1 LIGARQLP
9 HTQGAEHHR
18 CREQGEQ
25 RGEASTVAY
34 DSFTR
39 GHTLEFCVEAA
50 FRILL
55 MVVLGLIVLSLA
67 EAMWYLARDSGRV
80 ERRRVAKALTARI
93 ALSLFLF
100 ALLMAG
106 AGIGLLEPG

>member
-1 LIGARQLP
+1 M
-9 HTQGAEHHR
+9 
-18 CREQGEQ
+18 
-25 RGEASTVAY
+25 
-34 DSFTR
+34 
-39 GHTLEFCVEAA
+39 EAA

-80 ERRRVAKALTARI
+80 DRRRMVKALTARI
-93 ALSLFLF
+93 ALSLALF

-106 AGIGLLEPG
+106 AVVGLIAPD